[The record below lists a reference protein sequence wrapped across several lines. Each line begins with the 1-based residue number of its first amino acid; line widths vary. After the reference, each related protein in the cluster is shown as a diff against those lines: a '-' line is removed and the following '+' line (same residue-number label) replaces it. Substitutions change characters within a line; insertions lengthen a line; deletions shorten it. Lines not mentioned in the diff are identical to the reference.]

1 MYQNTERLLQN
12 IKRRGRS
19 YEQEIP
25 AEYLD
30 KINNGYLD
38 YIKTQKD
45 LNVLIVDVSEKD
57 FLKNQEDY
65 IQILEEIRMKL
76 S

>member
-1 MYQNTERLLQN
+1 MSN
-12 IKRRGRS
+12 IRRRGRS

-25 AEYLD
+25 AEYLE

-45 LNVLIVDVSEKD
+45 LNILIVDVSDRD
-57 FLKNQEDY
+57 FVKNQEDY
-65 IQILEEIRMKL
+65 IFILDEIKKKL
-76 S
+76 N